1 MRNFKKLIIFM
12 VFLAVLSPVEI
23 SNWGF
28 EPQASSAATKTKR
41 AKKTNKSKSARKTKA
56 GKSGSSTHVKV
67 GSAEL
72 NRAMQLG
79 KEGRYAEASVLL
91 FKLSRSPR
99 LASQR
104 NQIKYLLGLMLFD
117 MKLYQLAAFHFV
129 DVVKEGNSL
138 NIKKALEKLS
148 LAADKLGDETLL
160 NYAMSKVD
168 LRDFPREHVDK
179 LRYRIAEFQFQ
190 NEQYDKAA
198 ENFSKVKMES
208 PLYSKA
214 KYMEGL
220 TWATLKRNDEAIK
233 AFSDLVQY
241 RADAKVTDPTRVA
254 ALMGLA
260 RAYYQ
265 KKDWENSIL
274 TYRKVPRDTESWHDV
289 LFEMSWAQMR
299 SAQFRSVLSNFHSLH
314 SPYYE
319 DFYIPESILL
329 RSLVYLYICEYD
341 EMEKTLD
348 LFDRVYRPLRRSIR
362 DYLKSEPSSEDHF
375 KNMDEVVK
383 HYDKIKSNMK
393 ARSKI
398 KIPFMIARKIMK
410 EGNFSKGYSY
420 VYKLLEEKRRME
432 KMPASW
438 QNSQLGVYSKKILA
452 NRLARAKEN
461 VGDRVE
467 EHIKDARKELLELF
481 KQKDFARFEMLS
493 GKKEQ
498 LRKDAVTKEDL
509 KSKHSNS
516 DEEIDEDSDKESDQQ
531 RSYYIQNGYEYYP
544 FQGEYWLDE
553 IGNYYYLGKQRCE

>member
-1 MRNFKKLIIFM
+1 MKKLILFTIF
-12 VFLAVLSPVEI
+12 VGLLSPVQMT
-23 SNWGF
+23 NWSVDT
-28 EPQASSAATKTKR
+28 QASVAAPKKKVKKVTKKTKSKKATK
-41 AKKTNKSKSARKTKA
+41 ATKA
-56 GKSGSSTHVKV
+56 ASPSSGGSSP
-67 GSAEL
+67 EL

-79 KEGRYAEASVLL
+79 KEGRYAEASILL

-99 LASQR
+99 LLSQR
-104 NQIKYLLGLMLFD
+104 NQIKYLLGLMLYD
-117 MKLYQLAAFHFV
+117 MKLYQLSAFHFV

-148 LAADKLGDETLL
+148 LAADKLGDATLL

-168 LRDFPREHVDK
+168 LSDFPREHVDK
-179 LRYRIAEFQFQ
+179 LRYRIGEYQFQ
-190 NEQYDKAA
+190 NEQFDKAA
-198 ENFSKVKMES
+198 DNFSKIKMES
-208 PLYSKA
+208 SLWSKA

-220 TWATLKRNDEAIK
+220 TYATLKRNDEAIK
-233 AFSDLVQY
+233 AFSDLSGY
-241 RADAKVTDPTRVA
+241 RSDASVTDPTRVA

-260 RAYYQ
+260 RSYYQ
-265 KKDWENSIL
+265 KKDWENSVS

-299 SAQFRSVLSNFHSLH
+299 SAQFRDVLSNFQSLH

-319 DFYIPESILL
+319 DFYLPESILL

-348 LFDRVYRPLRRSIR
+348 LFDRVYRPLRRGIR
-362 DYLKSEPSSEDHF
+362 DYLKAEPSTEEHF

-383 HYDKIKSNMK
+383 SYAKIKTDLK

-398 KIPFMIARKIMK
+398 KIPFIIARKIMK
-410 EGNFSKGYSY
+410 EGNFSKGYNY
-420 VYKLLEEKRRME
+420 VYKLLGEKKRME
-432 KMPASW
+432 TMASSW
-438 QNSQLGVYSKKILA
+438 QNSALGIYSKKVLL

-461 VGDRVE
+461 VGDMVE
-467 EHIKDARKELLELF
+467 DHIKDARKELLELF

-498 LRKDAVTKEDL
+498 VRKKAVEKED
-509 KSKHSNS
+509 KKEKA
-516 DEEIDEDSDKESDQQ
+516 EEDQE